1 MLSVAMGRTT
11 WIAPSASP
19 FLLHLADEPPRDGVD
34 SSSEASAAKGASRF
48 AALLLDEDRTSAAH
62 LLDEDR
68 TSAVHLLD
76 EDRTS
81 AVVPHVATAAG
92 ELTASP
98 ESAVVASNPSKY
110 PPQYVPRSDT
120 AVGVRKPLATPAGS
134 AASPTVAAAFSISF
148 AWMVSAVAVAVF
160 CVAMDRASL
169 ARALAV
175 AARARAR
182 RTPSSSPSSISATSS
197 GWWSPNATGAQ
208 LASSSSG
215 SHPTPRSTVVR
226 SLGSEGRFWS
236 AVHSSFSLGLV
247 SFRSASKVR
256 AESVR
261 SGPLAKS
268 ASATS
273 TSPKLTGEKTSEG
286 T

>member
-11 WIAPSASP
+11 WITPLASP
-19 FLLHLADEPPRDGVD
+19 FLLRLADEPPRDGVD

-48 AALLLDEDRTSAAH
+48 VAH

-68 TSAVHLLD
+68 TSAVV
-76 EDRTS
+76 
-81 AVVPHVATAAG
+81 VVPHVATGAGAG

-182 RTPSSSPSSISATSS
+182 RTPSSSPLSISATSS
-197 GWWSPNATGAQ
+197 GWSSPNATGAQ

-261 SGPLAKS
+261 SGPLGKS